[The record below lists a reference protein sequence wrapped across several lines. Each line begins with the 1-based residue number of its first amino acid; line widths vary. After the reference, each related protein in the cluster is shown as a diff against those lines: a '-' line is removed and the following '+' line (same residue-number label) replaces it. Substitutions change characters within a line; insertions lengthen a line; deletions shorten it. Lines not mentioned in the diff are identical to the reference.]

1 MSREL
6 RDVTIS
12 HVSMVKKGANQ
23 KKFFLYKA
31 DNDDE
36 NVELTAIIKSVDMP
50 KRLVFGEVY
59 IPFTKD
65 AEEDWMSPE
74 EISKMAHSF
83 LKSYRN
89 MDADH
94 SFGEDVAIPVE
105 SYIAPCDIV
114 LKSETGE
121 VLVDDDGV
129 EQVIKEG
136 TWVMCAEVVDDVVL
150 ERIQK
155 GEITGFSMA
164 GFAKQVVESNTQ
176 LEKSEKPEQS
186 EQVFKITKEEVFE
199 YLKSEKVQ
207 KDFETEYND
216 VITND
221 IYLMLDVFWDAMLEA
236 KWDAT
241 SVEEKKALM
250 IKNCQQLIKLIG
262 GIVKSEK
269 ERKDE
274 IDEKII
280 NLEKS
285 IVAKN
290 EDFILIEKELK
301 DKSESFVALEKEFT
315 SFKENARLP
324 KATAIDNNEE
334 KTSIKKAF
342 EPVSIDVQNDS
353 KLY

>member
-31 DNDDE
+31 DNDNE

-164 GFAKQVVESNTQ
+164 GFAKQVVESNNQ
-176 LEKSEKPEQS
+176 LEKSIKPEQS

-199 YLKSEKVQ
+199 YLKSEEVQ
-207 KDFETEYND
+207 KDFENEYTRPITTNIYSMLD
-216 VITND
+216 VIWDLTND
-221 IYLMLDVFWDAMLEA
+221 INSGAV
-236 KWDAT
+236 
-241 SVEEKKALM
+241 SIEKKKL
-250 IKNCQQLIKLIG
+250 LIAKSCNRITKLVG
-262 GIVKSEK
+262 DIVKSEK
-269 ERKDE
+269 ETKDKTIE
-274 IDEKII
+274 RIV
-280 NLEKS
+280 NLEKR